1 MTDEDFMALA
11 LAQARQAALLGEV
24 PVGAVVVQNGEVIA
38 AGCNAMIGT
47 HDPTAHAEIVALR
60 AAAMV
65 LGNYRLHECELFVT
79 LEPCAMC
86 SGALLNAR
94 LKRVVYGACEPKTGA
109 AGSVI
114 NLFAQAELNHH
125 TQVQGGVLLAQS
137 RALMQE
143 FFHQRRRTLRKESVQ
158 NYLLR
163 EDALRTP
170 DAAFL
175 GLSDYP
181 WQPHYL
187 NDLPALD
194 GLRIHYLD
202 EQGVSPEQDDDSLTY
217 LFLHSPTGWSYEFR
231 HVLPS
236 LISAWHRVI
245 VPDLIGFGKS
255 DKPKKEAFHTFSRHR
270 QILIELT
277 ERLDI
282 KNIVLVVSE
291 ANAWLSLTLP
301 MTAPKRYRY
310 LRILESGLANGN
322 VPLSSGHLLW
332 EKLPVHMPVNSDA
345 VSPYLC
351 SDKQIDI
358 DNDRA
363 AAWNTPFPDQGHRAA
378 IRAFGRT
385 AAETGIK
392 KCSTISDKV
401 SGYWHEQMLI
411 VN

>member
-1 MTDEDFMALA
+1 MSDEDFMALA

-24 PVGAVVVQNGEVIA
+24 PVGAVVVRHGEVIA

-60 AAAMV
+60 AAAVV

-125 TQVQGGVLLAQS
+125 TQVQGGVLPMQS

-143 FFHQRRRTLRKESVQ
+143 FFRQRRLALRKESVQ
-158 NYLLR
+158 SYLLR

-170 DAAFL
+170 GAAFL

-202 EQGVSPEQDDDSLTY
+202 EQGVSLGQGGDSLTY
-217 LFLHSPTGWSYEFR
+217 LFLHSATGWSYEFR
-231 HVLPS
+231 HFLPS
-236 LISAWHRVI
+236 LISAGHRVI

-255 DKPKKEAFHTFSRHR
+255 DKPKKEVFHTFSRHR
-270 QILIELT
+270 QILIELV
-277 ERLDI
+277 ERLDL

-291 ANAWLSLTLP
+291 ANAWLSLALP
-301 MTAPKRYRY
+301 MSAPKRYRS
-310 LRILESGLANGN
+310 LQILDTGLANGN
-322 VPLSSGHLLW
+322 LPISAGHLLW
-332 EKLPVHMPVNSDA
+332 EKLPAHLVGNGDTVLPH
-345 VSPYLC
+345 LR
-351 SDKQIDI
+351 SDKQMSIDDSRKI
-358 DNDRA
+358 A
-363 AAWNTPFPDQGHRAA
+363 CHAPFPDQGHRAA
-378 IRAFGRT
+378 IRAFARM
-385 AAETGIK
+385 AVEAEITK
-392 KCSTISDKV
+392 YTVISDEALR
-401 SGYWHEQMLI
+401 Y
-411 VN
+411 

>member
-24 PVGAVVVQNGEVIA
+24 PVGAVVVRHGEVIA

-60 AAAMV
+60 AAAVV

-202 EQGVSPEQDDDSLTY
+202 EQGVSPEQGDDSLTY

-236 LISAWHRVI
+236 LISAGHRVI

-270 QILIELT
+270 QILIELI

-310 LRILESGLANGN
+310 LCILESGLANGN

-332 EKLPVHMPVNSDA
+332 EKLPAHMPVNSDA
-345 VSPYLC
+345 VSPYLF
-351 SDKQIDI
+351 SDKQMDI
-358 DNDRA
+358 DNDRTV
-363 AAWNTPFPDQGHRAA
+363 AWNAPFPDQGHRAA

-392 KCSTISDKV
+392 KSSAISDKF
-401 SGYWHEQMLI
+401 SGYWCKQMLI